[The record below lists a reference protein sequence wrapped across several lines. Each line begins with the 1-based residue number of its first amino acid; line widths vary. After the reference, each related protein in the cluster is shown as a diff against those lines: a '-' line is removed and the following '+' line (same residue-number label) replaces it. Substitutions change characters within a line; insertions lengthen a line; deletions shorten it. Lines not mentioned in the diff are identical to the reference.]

1 LITYSHPPQ
10 VQLSWLHRR
19 PLLSLP
25 EGGQV
30 ALDRT
35 LLTLWQAADAHTLDE
50 ILVSIPDP
58 SMPPEAVRAA
68 IACLAEA
75 GLLNREGGDSPTLPV
90 ETQNIAS
97 RRPPEEEFSA
107 RQDVWRVSI
116 PALGVVSAII
126 VAYNSQQWLNDCLSS
141 LLAQSVPP
149 QEIILVDN
157 GSDQNPAQWLSAHYP
172 SVQLLRLET
181 ARGLAYALNRGIEL
195 AGGGYFLLLN
205 PDITLQPDA
214 LEQLLRIAQAH
225 PDCAAVGPMLRFS
238 WARAFLNGLGNQVN
252 AFSWGTDNGLGHL
265 DLDQFDTWSELPSA
279 CFAAVLI
286 SRSAWDTIGTL
297 DEGFSMYYED
307 LEWCYRAR
315 LLGQKILAAPQAVVY
330 HAQGQWT
337 HTGQGAGISP
347 QKLANV
353 TVGRLRFALRLWCA
367 PTLWRSLSS
376 YALADLG
383 LIIRGL
389 LRFKLAESRAVLRGW
404 GRFLRSI
411 PTIRRERRLLQA
423 RRVLSDKQILALHR
437 ESPPPL
443 IWRGLPELT
452 WESITQSYIPLHQA
466 QRIKPMPEIP
476 HPTPRLLIISHDI
489 VAEKMAGPGMRY
501 LEMARA
507 LSAHLP
513 VTLAIPN
520 QTNLTVPDVTLA
532 AYRFDQPA
540 SLQQLAQESDVILLS
555 SFILDKFPFLTGLP
569 ARRVVD
575 LYDPLVLENL
585 HLYQG
590 EPLDIQ
596 TSLNDQAVQSMNR
609 LVALGDFFICG
620 NERQR
625 DFWLGVLAANG
636 RLNPHTFAQDAG
648 LRSLIDVVG
657 VGFPDRPPQGH
668 PLLSGV
674 HPAIPPDAQIV
685 LWGGGLWDWL
695 DPLTLIHSW
704 PAVLARFPKARLVM
718 LGTRHPNPTVPPHAM
733 AARAESLAESLGEKD
748 RTIFFIEWLSY
759 EDRESLLCE
768 ANVGVALHPLHL
780 ETRYSIRTRVLDYLW
795 AGLPVLVTEG
805 DVTSQWVA
813 QGGLGRVIPPL
824 DSAAASQALIELLSQ
839 PKSAW
844 APAFAGVRETHTW
857 LRVIAPLRQYCL
869 SGTPAPDRNAG
880 RSSPPGSRPA
890 WHSNLARARFI
901 WRREGFRALL
911 HRLRRYLQWR
921 ISRF

>member
-1 LITYSHPPQ
+1 MITYSHPTR

-30 ALDRT
+30 ALDRS
-35 LLTLWQAADAHTLDE
+35 LLALWQAADGHTLDE
-50 ILVSIPDP
+50 ILASIPDP
-58 SMPPEAVRAA
+58 SMPPEAVRLA

-75 GLLNREGGDSPTLPV
+75 GLLTREGNDSPTFLV
-90 ETQNIAS
+90 EMQNIAS
-97 RRPPEEEFSA
+97 LQFPA
-107 RQDVWRVSI
+107 RQDVGQVSV
-116 PALGVVSAII
+116 PASETISAII
-126 VAYNSQQWLNDCLSS
+126 VTYNSQEWLDDCLSS
-141 LLAQSVPP
+141 LLAQSIPP

-157 GSDQNPAQWLSAHYP
+157 GSDHSPAEWLQTHYP
-172 SVQLLRLET
+172 AVRLLRLET
-181 ARGLAYALNRGIEL
+181 AQSLAFAINRGAEL
-195 AGGGYFLLLN
+195 ARGSYFLLLN
-205 PDITLQPDA
+205 PDLTLEPDA
-214 LEQLLRIAQAH
+214 VEQMYHIAQAH
-225 PDCAAVGPMLRFS
+225 SDCAAVAPKLRFS
-238 WARAFLNGLGNQVN
+238 WAHAFLNGLGNQVN

-265 DLDQFDTWSELPSA
+265 DLGQFDTWSELPSA

-286 SRSAWDTIGTL
+286 SRAARDTIGPL
-297 DEGFSMYYED
+297 AEGFSMYYED

-315 LLGQKILAAPQAVVY
+315 LLGKKIMAAPLAVIY
-330 HAQGQWT
+330 HTQGQRA
-337 HTGQGAGISP
+337 HTGQGAGLSL
-347 QKLANV
+347 QKLANI
-353 TVGRLRFALRLWCA
+353 TDGRLRFALRLWRA
-367 PTLWRSLSS
+367 PTLWRSLFG
-376 YALADLG
+376 YALADLA
-383 LIIRGL
+383 LIARST
-389 LRFKLAESRAVLRGW
+389 LRFRLAESRAVLRGW
-404 GRFLRSI
+404 GKFLRSI
-411 PTIRRERRLLQA
+411 PAIRRERGDLQA
-423 RRVLSDKQILALHR
+423 RRVISDKRILSLQR

-443 IWRGLPELT
+443 IWLGLPELT
-452 WESITQSYIPLHQA
+452 WETITQTYLPLVQV
-466 QRIKPMPEIP
+466 QRSKPLPETKN
-476 HPTPRLLIISHDI
+476 PTPRLLIISHDI
-489 VAEKMAGPGMRY
+489 IGEKMAGPGMRY

-507 LSAHLP
+507 LSTHLA

-520 QTNLTVPDVTLA
+520 ETNLTVPGITLA
-532 AYRFDQPA
+532 SYRFEQPA
-540 SLQQLAQESDVILLS
+540 NLLRLAQESEVLLLS
-555 SFILDKFPFLTGLP
+555 SFIVDKFPTLAELP

-590 EPLDIQ
+590 EPLDVQ

-636 RLNPHTFAQDAG
+636 RLNPHTFAQDAS
-648 LRSLIDVVG
+648 LRTLIDVVG

-668 PLLSGV
+668 PLLRGV

-695 DPLTLIHSW
+695 DPLTLIHAW
-704 PAVLARFPKARLVM
+704 PAVLARFPQARLVF

-733 AARAESLAESLGEKD
+733 AQRAESLAQELGEKE
-748 RTIFFIEWLSY
+748 RTIIFIEWLSY
-759 EDRESLLCE
+759 KDREALLCE

-795 AGLPVLVTEG
+795 AGLPVLVTVG

-824 DSAAASQALIELLSQ
+824 DAAAASHALIELLSR

-844 APAFAGVRETHTW
+844 APAFAGLGETHTW
-857 LRVIAPLRQYCL
+857 SRVTEPLRQYCL
-869 SGTPAPDRNAG
+869 SGTPAPDRKAG
-880 RSSPPGSRPA
+880 GSSPPGSRSA
-890 WHSNLARARFI
+890 WSSNLARARFI
-901 WRREGFRALL
+901 WRREGFGALL